1 MIKIK
6 DPHETENLYKRIQ
19 ELEAEVKELRLHVVI
34 VESENRWLL
43 AELEALDTAPMRGGV

>member
-6 DPHETENLYKRIQ
+6 DPHETENLYMRVQ
-19 ELEAEVKELRLHVVI
+19 DLEAEVKELRLHIVI

-43 AELEALDTAPMRGGV
+43 TELEELDTAPMRGGE